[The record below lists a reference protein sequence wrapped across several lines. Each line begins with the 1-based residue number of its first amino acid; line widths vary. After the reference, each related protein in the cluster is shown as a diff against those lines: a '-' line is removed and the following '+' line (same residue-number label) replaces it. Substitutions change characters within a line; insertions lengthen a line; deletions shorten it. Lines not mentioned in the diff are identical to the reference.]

1 MIYLSKTDEEYR
13 VKIAL
18 GIIRFVFCPTLIV
31 YDKRQF
37 PNEKCAQK

>member
-13 VKIAL
+13 VKI
-18 GIIRFVFCPTLIV
+18 RFVYCPTLIV